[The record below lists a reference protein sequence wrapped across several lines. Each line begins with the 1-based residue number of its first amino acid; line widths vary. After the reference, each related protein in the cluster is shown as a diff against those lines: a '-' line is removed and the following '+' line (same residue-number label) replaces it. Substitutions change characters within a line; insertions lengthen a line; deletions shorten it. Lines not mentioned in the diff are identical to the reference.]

1 MIPRKAAQ
9 QVHIQRWEAGQWQ
22 NPRDWVAVEAPL
34 EIRLTWETP
43 DGEVMH
49 PLTLT
54 MRTPGEDYALTAGLL
69 FAEGILSHPDQIHS
83 ISYCRGGNKLEQD
96 YNQLNVRLRPGVIP
110 NLNHTERRFYSNASC
125 GVCGK
130 TSLENLLSG
139 VAPISYDL
147 QKLDPA
153 LLCSLPEQLQ
163 TQQRTF
169 ARTGGLHAS
178 GLFNPQGQLLDLQ
191 EDVGRHNALDKL
203 IGTAFLAHRL
213 PLHPHILVL
222 SGRVSFELM
231 QKALRAQ
238 IPVIVAVGAPSS
250 LAIEMAQT
258 YGVTLLGF
266 VKPQRCNVYAH
277 PERLQLSP

>member
-9 QVHIQRWEAGQWQ
+9 QVRIQRWEAGQWQ
-22 NPRDWVAVEAPL
+22 SPRDWVAVEAPL

-43 DGEVMH
+43 DGEMMH

-54 MRTPGEDYALTAGLL
+54 MRTPGEDYALAAGLL
-69 FAEGILSHPDQIHS
+69 FAEGILSHPDQIHT
-83 ISYCRGGNKLEQD
+83 ISYCRGANKLEQD
-96 YNQLNVRLRPGVIP
+96 YNQLNVRLRPGVTP
-110 NLNHTERRFYSNASC
+110 QLSHTERHFYSNASC

-139 VAPISYDL
+139 VSPINSAP
-147 QKLDPA
+147 QELDPA
-153 LLCSLPEQLQ
+153 LLCSLPDQLHA
-163 TQQRTF
+163 QQRTF
-169 ARTGGLHAS
+169 ARTGGLHAC
-178 GLFNPQGQLLDLQ
+178 GLFTAQGQLLNLQ

-203 IGTAFLAHRL
+203 IGTAFLAGQL
-213 PLHPHILVL
+213 PLEQHILVL

-238 IPVIVAVGAPSS
+238 IPVVVAVGAPSS
-250 LAIEMAQT
+250 LAVELAEN

-277 PERLQLSP
+277 AQRLQDCL